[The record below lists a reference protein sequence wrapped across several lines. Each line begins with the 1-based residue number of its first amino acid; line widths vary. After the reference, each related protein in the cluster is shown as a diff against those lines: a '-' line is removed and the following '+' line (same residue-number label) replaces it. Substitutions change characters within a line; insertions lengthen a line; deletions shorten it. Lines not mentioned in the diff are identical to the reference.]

1 MKNIILLFL
10 FTILL
15 TMNVNAF
22 GVSTFYYEGRPLIL
36 NPGEVRDIEVQL
48 QNEATSGPISLKA
61 KIDSEKNIAQLTGKT
76 IFNLDSGDKGVS
88 VPITISVPEDAQ
100 IGDKYQVSVSF
111 LTAAGNEGGMVDLGT
126 QITKGFEV
134 VVGKVI
140 EQEKIEKNTISPQN
154 LMGILVLLSLAVL
167 VLFILRKRKRK

>member
-10 FTILL
+10 LTILL
-15 TMNVNAF
+15 AVNANAF

-36 NPGEVRDIEVQL
+36 NPGEVKDIQVQL

-61 KIDSEKNIAQLTGKT
+61 TIDSEKNIAQLTGKT
-76 IFNLDSGDKGVS
+76 IYNLGPGDKGVS
-88 VPITISVPEDAQ
+88 VPITISIPENAQ

-111 LTAAGNEGGMVDLGT
+111 VTATGSEGGMVELGT
-126 QITKGFEV
+126 QITKGFDV
-134 VVGKVI
+134 VVGKVV
-140 EQEKIEKNTISPQN
+140 EEEKVVKDTISPQT